1 MEEKA
6 LQNEHN
12 IMGTLPVN
20 RLLLT
25 MAWPMVLS
33 MFIQGC
39 YNIVDSVFVAYL
51 SQDAFIAL
59 TLVYPVQMLL
69 VSVNVGIG
77 VGINALLSRR
87 LGEKRYEE
95 ANDVAAH
102 AYVIYLSFGVLCAM
116 VGAVGARPFLELFSD
131 NAAVIDYGTLYLS
144 IILLCSA
151 GVCLQFA
158 GERMMQATGNP
169 IWNMY
174 IQASGAVI
182 NLVLD
187 PILIFGLFGMPRL
200 GIAGAALA
208 TVIGQWCGALIGLY
222 LVTKKVRQIHVSLRG
237 FRLKRDILGPVFR
250 VGAPAIV
257 VQSLATFMS
266 LGLNKLFGLH
276 SEVYVAVLGAY
287 FKLQNFLYMVV
298 YGLGNAVV
306 PIISF
311 NYGARSRTRVTGT
324 IRAAMFTAL
333 VSMCV
338 GMILML
344 AIPKPLL
351 MLFSLSPEA
360 LAIGVP
366 AMRIVS
372 LSFLPAGASL
382 VISYVFQATGSNS
395 SSLVLALL
403 RQIVVLLPLAALLLY
418 SNPACT
424 WWAFPVAEGSCL
436 ILAIFLFRRSYR
448 RRIAPLE
455 DGI

>member
-1 MEEKA
+1 M
-6 LQNEHN
+6 
-12 IMGTLPVN
+12 
-20 RLLLT
+20 
-25 MAWPMVLS
+25 
-33 MFIQGC
+33 
-39 YNIVDSVFVAYL
+39 
-51 SQDAFIAL
+51 
-59 TLVYPVQMLL
+59 
-69 VSVNVGIG
+69 
-77 VGINALLSRR
+77 RR
-87 LGEKRYEE
+87 
-95 ANDVAAH
+95 
-102 AYVIYLSFGVLCAM
+102 
-116 VGAVGARPFLELFSD
+116 
-131 NAAVIDYGTLYLS
+131 
-144 IILLCSA
+144 
-151 GVCLQFA
+151 
-158 GERMMQATGNP
+158 
-169 IWNMY
+169 
-174 IQASGAVI
+174 
-182 NLVLD
+182 
-187 PILIFGLFGMPRL
+187 
-200 GIAGAALA
+200 
-208 TVIGQWCGALIGLY
+208 
-222 LVTKKVRQIHVSLRG
+222 
-237 FRLKRDILGPVFR
+237 
-250 VGAPAIV
+250 AIV

-424 WWAFPVAEGSCL
+424 WWAFPVAEGCCL

-455 DGI
+455 DRI